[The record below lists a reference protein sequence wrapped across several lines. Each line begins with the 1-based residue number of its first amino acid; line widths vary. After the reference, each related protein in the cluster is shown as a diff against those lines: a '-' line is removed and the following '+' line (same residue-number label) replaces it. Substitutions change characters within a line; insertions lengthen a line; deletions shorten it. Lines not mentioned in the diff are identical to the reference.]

1 VLRVPYDEL
10 EETVAGALRK
20 LGFEEERARLC
31 ARLFAETT
39 RDGVYTH
46 GLNRFPRFVRMIRAG
61 RIEIHAAPVLTASH
75 GALERWDGKCGVG
88 NLNAHHSMGRAMELA
103 RRHGVGAVALAH
115 TNHWMRAGTYGWQA
129 AEAGF
134 IGMCW
139 TNTLPNMPPWGS
151 SEIRLGNNPIVF
163 AVPRP
168 PGHVVF
174 DMAMSQFSY
183 GALGAYRERGE
194 QLPVD
199 GGFDSAGRLT
209 RDPAAIEESQRV
221 LPVGYWKGAGL
232 ALMLDLI
239 AAILSGGLATH
250 QIPVEPEREVG
261 ISQIFLAFDPAAFG
275 PREAA
280 AEMADRIVASV
291 GSHYPGQRALELR
304 AENLAL
310 GVPVDPEVWREVQE
324 IGGAACLPSRDR
336 TRALASKG
344 AADGD

>member
-1 VLRVPYDEL
+1 MYDEGLRIPYDEL
-10 EETVAGALRK
+10 ERAVAVALGK
-20 LGFEEERARLC
+20 LGFAEGRAVAC

-39 RDGVYTH
+39 CDGVYTH
-46 GLNRFPRFVRMIRAG
+46 GMNRFPRFVRMVRAG
-61 RIEIHAAPVLTASH
+61 RIDIHAVPELVAGH
-75 GALERWDGKCGVG
+75 GALERWDGKRGVG
-88 NLNAHHSMGRAMELA
+88 NLNAQHAMGRAIELA
-103 RRHGVGAVALAH
+103 GQYGVGAVALAY
-115 TNHWMRAGTYGWQA
+115 TNHWMRAGSYGWQA

-151 SEIRLGNNPIVF
+151 TEIRLGNNPIVF

-168 PGHVVF
+168 PAHVVF
-174 DMAMSQFSY
+174 DMAMSQYSY
-183 GALGAYRERGE
+183 GALAAYRERGE

-250 QIPVEPEREVG
+250 QIPIEPEREIGV
-261 ISQIFLAFDPAAFG
+261 SQIFLAMNPAVLG
-275 PREAA
+275 SRSAA
-280 AEMADRIVASV
+280 VEMADRIVASA
-291 GSHYPGQRALELR
+291 GAHYPGQKAFELR

-310 GVPVDPEVWREVQE
+310 GVPVEEAVWREVLE
-324 IGGAACLPSRDR
+324 IGGA
-336 TRALASKG
+336 
-344 AADGD
+344 

>member
-1 VLRVPYDEL
+1 MRILYDDL
-10 EETVAGALRK
+10 ERTTAVALRA
-20 LGFEEERARLC
+20 LGFEAERALLC

-46 GLNRFPRFVRMIRAG
+46 GMNRFPRLVRMIRAG
-61 RIEIHAAPVLTASH
+61 RIDIHAVPKLVASR
-75 GALERWDGKCGVG
+75 GAVERWDGQRGVG
-88 NLNAHHSMGRAMELA
+88 NLNAYHSMGRAI
-103 RRHGVGAVALAH
+103 ALAGQH
-115 TNHWMRAGTYGWQA
+115 GIGAAALAYTNHWMRAGTYGWQA
-129 AEAGF
+129 ADAGF
-134 IGMCW
+134 MGICW

-163 AVPRP
+163 AAPRP
-168 PGHVVF
+168 PAHVVF

-239 AAILSGGLATH
+239 AAVPSGGLATH
-250 QIPVEPEREVG
+250 QIPADPEREIGV
-261 ISQIFLAFDPAAFG
+261 SQIFVAIDPSAFG
-275 PREAA
+275 ARSAA
-280 AEMADRIVASV
+280 AEMADCIVASG
-291 GSHYPGQRALELR
+291 GSHYPGQRAFELR
-304 AENLAL
+304 AQNLAL
-310 GVPVDPEVWREVQE
+310 GVPVEEGVWREVRE
-324 IGGAACLPSRDR
+324 
-336 TRALASKG
+336 LAG
-344 AADGD
+344 NQ